1 MNHDVT
7 NNPPIGVARLVT
19 APLIVMA
26 AVPVP
31 EPLAL
36 VPRTTS
42 DSGCY
47 ECDGEDCQCE
57 HDEGHGVQTAA
68 DAKGVEPGD
77 TEMVTISQQSDTNQ
91 RDHITVLRKRSDTVM
106 SML

>member
-57 HDEGHGVQTAA
+57 QAGDHGLQTAA
-68 DAKGVEPGD
+68 DAKGVEPAD
-77 TEMVTISQQSDTNQ
+77 IEMVTISQPSDTNQ
-91 RDHITVLRKRSDTVM
+91 RDHITVLRNRTDTVM

>member
-36 VPRTTS
+36 VVRTTS

-57 HDEGHGVQTAA
+57 HYDDHGLQAAA
-68 DAKGVEPGD
+68 DKGVEPGD
-77 TEMVTISQQSDTNQ
+77 IEMVAISQQADNSQ
-91 RDHITVLRKRSDTVM
+91 RDHITVLRQRTDTVM